1 MPLYR
6 ISPELKVSGWL
17 NLRELNF
24 YNSVWG
30 RTVADIFSEETV
42 RRDEQCRL
50 KLDVPHSRVVF
61 KHLDRKFIVRA
72 DYLRACERVLGLV
85 HDRTNPDSIANASTS
100 SLDKQRAVEIDDIYK
115 LVEAFSRPDQRHY
128 KPTECRGINVIGHP
142 GVGEYKLALFDSID

>member
-50 KLDVPHSRVVF
+50 KLDVPPSRIVF

-72 DYLRACERVLGLV
+72 DYLTACERALGLV
-85 HDRTNPDSIANASTS
+85 PSPTDPDSAANGSTS
-100 SLDKQRAVEIDDIYK
+100 SRLNKRIVEIDDIAK
-115 LVEAFSRPDQRHY
+115 LVEAFSRLDQRHY

-142 GVGEYKLALFDSID
+142 GVGEC